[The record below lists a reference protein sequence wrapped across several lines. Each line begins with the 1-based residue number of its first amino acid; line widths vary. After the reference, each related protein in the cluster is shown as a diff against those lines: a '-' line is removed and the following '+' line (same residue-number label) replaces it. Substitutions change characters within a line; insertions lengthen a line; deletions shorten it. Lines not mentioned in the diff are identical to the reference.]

1 VAVAHGYEQGMGK
14 KAGLC
19 SGLYRLAGGG
29 NREGKRADWAKR
41 VAFHLWATAR
51 WPSIRERHHRR
62 QGRKEQREEEGKA
75 TTGGSRGAVRER
87 ADGRGDE
94 SRASG
99 AVGRCA
105 ELGHARCGPV
115 C

>member
-1 VAVAHGYEQGMGK
+1 MGK

-51 WPSIRERHHRR
+51 WPSIQERRHRR
-62 QGRKEQREEEGKA
+62 RGRKELREEEGKA
-75 TTGGSRGAVRER
+75 ALMGGSSCAVRER
-87 ADGRGDE
+87 TGGSSAMKAGRS
-94 SRASG
+94 SR
-99 AVGRCA
+99 
-105 ELGHARCGPV
+105 
-115 C
+115 